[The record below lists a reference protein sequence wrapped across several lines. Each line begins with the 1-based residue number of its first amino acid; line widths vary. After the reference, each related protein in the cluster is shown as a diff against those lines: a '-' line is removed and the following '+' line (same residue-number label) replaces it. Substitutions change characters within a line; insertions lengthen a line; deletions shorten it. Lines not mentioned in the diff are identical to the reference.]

1 MSVTETFPTNTEIEE
16 QVRRM
21 TASTRFQMASNQSD
35 FLELVVK
42 RALAGKKTLE
52 VTIGRLLFPG
62 FLKDESTDVR
72 VTASNLRK
80 TLARYYDEEGFGDLV
95 LISFPKSRRKGSKLP
110 AGFAYT
116 PEFSYNPNH
125 RVSKEFRLGEYFL
138 VRGMVEDYTHATKH
152 FANVLKVAP
161 YHIGA
166 CLGMAES
173 LCMAAYWDER
183 IGPPNQAALEEGV
196 FQAAK
201 FMDRIHE
208 RAKGTWRLW
217 ATGGILLGV
226 LGRWDEAK
234 DQFEL
239 ALSIDR
245 SATEQSRPYLLFL
258 SYSGDTSTKLRVAAQ
273 CLDQH
278 VDNIS
283 AYTGYASA
291 LMRSGKDV
299 DLAEAEEALGR
310 ALKMDKTS
318 YKVHAALA
326 ELRAKQKRIPEC
338 EQHLEY
344 LKLVADKLTYRLVQG
359 ILKRRLRV
367 D

>member
-1 MSVTETFPTNTEIEE
+1 
-16 QVRRM
+16 
-21 TASTRFQMASNQSD
+21 
-35 FLELVVK
+35 
-42 RALAGKKTLE
+42 
-52 VTIGRLLFPG
+52 
-62 FLKDESTDVR
+62 
-72 VTASNLRK
+72 
-80 TLARYYDEEGFGDLV
+80 
-95 LISFPKSRRKGSKLP
+95 
-110 AGFAYT
+110 
-116 PEFSYNPNH
+116 
-125 RVSKEFRLGEYFL
+125 
-138 VRGMVEDYTHATKH
+138 
-152 FANVLKVAP
+152 
-161 YHIGA
+161 
-166 CLGMAES
+166 
-173 LCMAAYWDER
+173 
-183 IGPPNQAALEEGV
+183 
-196 FQAAK
+196 
-201 FMDRIHE
+201 
-208 RAKGTWRLW
+208 
-217 ATGGILLGV
+217 LLGV

-239 ALSIDR
+239 ALSINR